1 MDRDTETKAGNL
13 RPGPAP
19 GDMRASFQRFLS
31 NPYLP
36 NILTLGR
43 ISAVV
48 VVILGLRL
56 FGGGLRVCQVVSAFY
71 LVAALS
77 DLLDGYLARR
87 FKNESNLGRF
97 LDPMADKLLV
107 ASALIM
113 LIPLGR
119 VEAWVAFLII
129 AREIAVTSL
138 RAVAVERGLVIAAS
152 PQGKQKTLAQNIALF
167 CLLYHYPLLWADA
180 HKVGTVI
187 LYVALFATYWS
198 GFWYFHD
205 FLAADRA
212 KDGKASAPKAAAR
225 EAQGSEGAQNPAPP
239 GGAQGPAGDEREGA

>member
-1 MDRDTETKAGNL
+1 MDTI
-13 RPGPAP
+13 
-19 GDMRASFQRFLS
+19 QRIFS

-43 ISAVV
+43 LSAVIV
-48 VVILGLRL
+48 IILGLRL
-56 FGGGLRVCQVVSAFY
+56 GDGGKTICVVVALFY

-87 FKNESNLGRF
+87 YQNESNVGRF

-138 RAVAVERGLVIAAS
+138 RAVAVEKGLVIAAS
-152 PQGKQKTLAQNIALF
+152 AQGKQKTLAQNIALF
-167 CLLYHYPLLWADA
+167 CLLYNYQLLWADT

-187 LYVALFATYWS
+187 LYVALISTYYS
-198 GFWYFHD
+198 GFLYFYN
-205 FLAADRA
+205 FL
-212 KDGKASAPKAAAR
+212 KAAKKSD
-225 EAQGSEGAQNPAPP
+225 EDNPS
-239 GGAQGPAGDEREGA
+239 